1 MYVFIRKAIQHRCA
15 STDIHLQRPGHLLDR
30 LFAHW
35 NSVSRST
42 DARCRK
48 ISRSRSRP
56 STALVQ
62 RGSFDLR
69 PQTAER
75 FAMRP
80 LSAGG
85 LYSSMASCEGARD
98 SQGGHVWAVPG
109 EHARQEAVVSRPRPQ
124 SCHGVHGHERGNR
137 QGAQRQRTR
146 PTTSTDKFLSGCR
159 EASKFERGFTQRST
173 PRSSLG
179 ISSVWE
185 HSYSSQR
192 STRISRSDCLGEDAP
207 LSHHSSPRLV
217 KICLPVTGLSVKGCL
232 TRDELKMRTRE
243 RFVD

>member
-1 MYVFIRKAIQHRCA
+1 MLNHFA
-15 STDIHLQRPGHLLDR
+15 SEYIHLRICTETDCRYGDVRLSSASEYSGADTRPQSHSGTSTRD
-30 LFAHW
+30 
-35 NSVSRST
+35 T

-48 ISRSRSRP
+48 FSRSCSRP

-62 RGSFDLR
+62 RGSCDLR

-85 LYSSMASCEGARD
+85 LYSSMASCEDARD
-98 SQGGHVWAVPG
+98 SQG
-109 EHARQEAVVSRPRPQ
+109 ARQEAVVSRPRPQ

-137 QGAQRQRTR
+137 QGAQRQRKR
-146 PTTSTDKFLSGCR
+146 PTTSTDKFSSGCR
-159 EASKFERGFTQRST
+159 EASKFESGFTQRLT
-173 PRSSLG
+173 PRSLG
-179 ISSVWE
+179 TSSVWE

-192 STRISRSDCLGEDAP
+192 SARISRSDCIGKDAP

-217 KICLPVTGLSVKGCL
+217 
-232 TRDELKMRTRE
+232 
-243 RFVD
+243 